1 MLRFVGLSVAL
12 GIALGGLASSVQ
24 AADVPAYVAA
34 AVADKDRPD
43 KDRARDVD
51 RKPAEIMALTGV
63 MPGGIAVDVGPGT
76 GYYTRILSRIVGTSG
91 HVYAFNP
98 TWVDAKF
105 PKAKEGLAALV
116 AGGYANV
123 EPVVQPMD
131 AIHFDKPVDLVF
143 MSLLYHD
150 QHWQSVTSSI
160 DVAKMNK
167 AIFDAL
173 KPGGVFFVID
183 HTALPGVTTPEQI
196 DKLHRIDP
204 AVVKAE
210 VLAAGF
216 NLEAESDL
224 LRNPNDP
231 KTVLVFD
238 PSIRGHTDQFIFKFR
253 KPK

>member
-1 MLRFVGLSVAL
+1 MTRFVGLSFAAAVVFAS
-12 GIALGGLASSVQ
+12 LASMAQ

-34 AVADKDRPD
+34 AVADTARPKED
-43 KDRARDVD
+43 TDRDVD
-51 RKPAEIMALTGV
+51 RKPAEIMALTGIK
-63 MPGGIAVDVGPGT
+63 PGDRAVDIGPGK
-76 GYYTRILSRIVGTSG
+76 GYYTRILSHIVGTGG
-91 HVYAFNP
+91 HVFAFNP
-98 TWVDAKF
+98 SWIDTKF

-116 AGGYANV
+116 AAGYANV
-123 EPVVQPMD
+123 EAVVQPMD

-143 MSLLYHD
+143 ISLLYHD

-167 AIFDAL
+167 AIFAAL
-173 KPGGVFFVID
+173 KPGGVYFIID
-183 HTALPGVTTPEQI
+183 HTALAGVTTPEQI

-216 NLEAESDL
+216 TLEAESDI
-224 LRNPNDP
+224 LRNPADP
-231 KTVLVFD
+231 KTALVFD
-238 PSIRGHTDQFIFKFR
+238 PSIRGHTDQFVFKFR